1 MRKKLVIVSKL
12 PARLPNRSSRGILL
26 SRETIRTL
34 SSEELSQAAGGGV
47 TCKTGS
53 GFDVDPDGD

>member
-34 SSEELSQAAGGGV
+34 TSEELSQAVGGGEE
-47 TCKTGS
+47 CKTGS
-53 GFDVDPDGD
+53 SFAVDPGV